1 MPQRLFGPFAFSRRL
16 VLAASNIR
24 LAEPLQGLRVLVV
37 EDETLVAMLVEEY
50 LADFGCV
57 VAFSARRVGKALLAA
72 RNLELDAAVLDVNVA
87 GESVSPIAEALEE
100 RHVPFIFASGY
111 GVKGVEERWA
121 ARPVLQK
128 PFSSKELQAA
138 LLACVQPAS

>member
-1 MPQRLFGPFAFSRRL
+1 M
-16 VLAASNIR
+16 AASNIR

-57 VAFSARRVGKALLAA
+57 VAFSARRVGKALQAA

-100 RHVPFIFASGY
+100 RQVPFLFASGY

-128 PFSSKELQAA
+128 PFSAKELQAA
-138 LLACVQPAS
+138 LLACVKPAS